1 MKMQKQQEGQ
11 KLTRLKEELTGE
23 PGPRG
28 GSRGRTNRSMGQ
40 CASQRPEG
48 EGGRHWGAVSLRALD
63 RQALFSQ

>member
-1 MKMQKQQEGQ
+1 MKMQMQQEGQ
-11 KLTRLKEELTGE
+11 KLKSLKEELTGE

-28 GSRGRTNRSMGQ
+28 GSRVRTSRSVGQ
-40 CASQRPEG
+40 CVSQRPEG